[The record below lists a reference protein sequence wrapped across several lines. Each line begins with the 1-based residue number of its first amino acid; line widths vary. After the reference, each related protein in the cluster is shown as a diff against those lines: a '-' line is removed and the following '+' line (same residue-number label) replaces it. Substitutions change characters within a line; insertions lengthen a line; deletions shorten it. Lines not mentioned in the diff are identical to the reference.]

1 MLDSF
6 IDWLEDFWPMLI
18 AVTLTVLLLVAAVY
32 LAIQDSRRWAHYSV
46 EHHCV
51 AKGVKKGQVVTSVGP
66 SMGGDGGVAI
76 TTGVTPDQTVY
87 VCDGGEIVI
96 R

>member
-1 MLDSF
+1 MR
-6 IDWLEDFWPMLI
+6 DWLEDNWPMLAIGI
-18 AVTLTVLLLVAAVY
+18 AMALLVISCIYAGIY
-32 LAIQDSRRWAHYSV
+32 ESRQWDKYSA
-46 EHHCV
+46 EHHCI

-66 SMGGDGGVAI
+66 SMGKDGGVAV
-76 TTGVTPDQTVY
+76 TTGVTPDQTIY

>member
-1 MLDSF
+1 MKE
-6 IDWLEDFWPMLI
+6 WLEDHWPSL
-18 AVTLTVLLLVAAVY
+18 AAGLGLLLFAGLIY
-32 LAIQDSRRWAHYSV
+32 TAIVQDLHQWARYSA
-46 EHHCV
+46 EHHCI

-66 SMGGDGGVAI
+66 SMGRDGGVAV
-76 TTGVTPDQTVY
+76 TTGLTPDQIIY

>member
-6 IDWLEDFWPMLI
+6 IDWLRDYWALLIGVLITILLAVSIYLVTAHDFREW
-18 AVTLTVLLLVAAVY
+18 
-32 LAIQDSRRWAHYSV
+32 QRYSV
-46 EHHCV
+46 EHHCE

-66 SMGGDGGVAI
+66 SMGRDGGVAV